1 MVDKLT
7 ISLKYI
13 YSNEENKQVKHVG
26 LMASDFDF
34 EKPINKNAKVW
45 QLGGH
50 LVVFLFASFS
60 ILINIS

>member
-1 MVDKLT
+1 
-7 ISLKYI
+7 
-13 YSNEENKQVKHVG
+13 
-26 LMASDFDF
+26 MATDFDF